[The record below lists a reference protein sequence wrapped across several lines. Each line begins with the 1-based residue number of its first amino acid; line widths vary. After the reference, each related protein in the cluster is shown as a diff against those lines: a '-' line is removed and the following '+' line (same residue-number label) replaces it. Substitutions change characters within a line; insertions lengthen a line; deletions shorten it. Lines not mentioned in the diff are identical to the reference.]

1 LTIATIAGKGKGHM
15 PEARNVVVTGA
26 SEGLGLATAA
36 VLADSGYQVFGTTL
50 NERESQDLAQYT
62 GGAVTPIV
70 MDITDDAQVEAMAAA
85 VAKAVGGA
93 GLYGLVSNSGILVPG
108 PLEVVPMDAIRRQF
122 AVNVFG
128 HLATIKALLPLIR
141 QGHGRVIEIGSLTG
155 HVALPY
161 KGILAGSKFAMEGLS
176 DVLRRELLPWGIP
189 ITIIRAGVMRTS
201 ALGKAATGNQ
211 NLIDRLSVEQ
221 DALYGESLR
230 RFAADDAAK
239 AGSGLDPREVALQI
253 RSLLEDPEPPTRVLT
268 SPDDQ
273 RLLDMVDALPDRE
286 ADIQIA
292 ELTSVIQRAEQGPS
306 KEQS

>member
-1 LTIATIAGKGKGHM
+1 MSGH
-15 PEARNVVVTGA
+15 RNVVITGA

-36 VLADSGYQVFGTTL
+36 LLVDYGYRVFGTTL
-50 NERESQDLAQYT
+50 NERESEDLVQYT
-62 GGAVTPIV
+62 GGSVTPIV
-70 MDITDDAQVEAMAAA
+70 MDITVDAQVEAMADV
-85 VAKAVGGA
+85 VAQAVGDE
-93 GLYGLVSNSGILVPG
+93 GLYGLISNSGILVPG

-141 QGHGRVIEIGSLTG
+141 QGRGRIIEIGSLTG

-161 KGILAGSKFAMEGLS
+161 KGILAGSKFAMEGLT

-189 ITIIRAGVMRTS
+189 ITLVRAGVMRTS
-201 ALGKAATGNQ
+201 ALGKAAAGNQ
-211 NLIDRLSVEQ
+211 ALIDGLSAEQ
-221 DALYGESLR
+221 NALYGESLR
-230 RFAADDAAK
+230 RFAADDVAK
-239 AGSGLDPREVALQI
+239 ADTGLLPRDVAMQI

-273 RLLDMVDALPDRE
+273 KLLDLVDALSDRE

-292 ELTSVIQRAEQGPS
+292 KLTSVI
-306 KEQS
+306 